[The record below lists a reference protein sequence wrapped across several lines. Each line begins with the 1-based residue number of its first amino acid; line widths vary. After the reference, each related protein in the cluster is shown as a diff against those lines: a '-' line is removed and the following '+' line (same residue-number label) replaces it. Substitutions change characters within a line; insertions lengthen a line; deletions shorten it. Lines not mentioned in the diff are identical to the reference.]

1 MPSRRRIIGIV
12 ALLAGAAA
20 LIWFLFLRDERTE
33 AAVFYGNIDIREVS
47 LGFRGS
53 GRVERLAVDEG
64 DGVAAGAVLAELDAD
79 PLQQALTEAEANARA
94 LKARVDLLRAG
105 NTREDIGQAS
115 ATVQERRAAVRDAQ
129 ADVDRLQ
136 ALIVTGAT
144 SARELENAVSARDG
158 AAARLRAAE
167 EALSQQQRGPRREEI
182 AEAEANYARA
192 MAQVDAAKLD
202 LADGVLTAPAPGVV
216 LTRAIE
222 PGAIVAAGAP
232 IFTLSLNEPVWA
244 RIYVGAEQLGAVA
257 PGAIVQ
263 LTTDAAPGK
272 IYQGRIGY
280 VSPTA
285 EFTPKTVET
294 PDLRTALVYRARVVV
309 TNPDTRLRQGM
320 PVTVEVV
327 SPPPASARQARN

>member
-1 MPSRRRIIGIV
+1 MPSRQRIIGVV
-12 ALLAGAAA
+12 ALLAGLVA
-20 LIWFLFLRDERTE
+20 LGWFFFLRDDRTE

-47 LGFRGS
+47 LGFRGG

-64 DGVAAGAVLAELDAD
+64 ASVAAGAVLGELDAG
-79 PLQQALTEAEANARA
+79 PLDQALAEAEANAHA
-94 LKARVDLLRAG
+94 LKARVELLRAG

-136 ALIVTGAT
+136 SLIATGAT
-144 SARELENAVSARDG
+144 SARELENAISARDG

-167 EALSQQQRGPRREEI
+167 QALSQQQVGPRREEI

-192 MAQVDAAKLD
+192 LAQVEAAKLD

-216 LTRAIE
+216 LTRAVE

-232 IFTLSLNEPVWA
+232 AFTLSLSQPVWA
-244 RIYVGAEQLGAVA
+244 RIYVGAEQLGVVS
-257 PGAIVQ
+257 PGALVH

-272 IYQGRIGY
+272 IYQGRIGF

-309 TNPDTRLRQGM
+309 TNPDSRLRQGM

-327 SPPPASARQARN
+327 SPPPSAPRAGRN